1 MYVLCS
7 MCYSVDCALRVV
19 LRACVRL
26 RASASASAYHCVRV
40 GLCCVA

>member
-7 MCYSVDCALRVV
+7 MYYSVDCALRVV
-19 LRACVRL
+19 LRACV
-26 RASASASAYHCVRV
+26 SASASAYHCVRV